1 MTPKEVRELRIKAGL
16 TQREC
21 AELFGMKGG
30 ARSWQKRETSYT
42 DTSQNRQIKKAEIIV
57 LEQLAKKVKK

>member
-1 MTPKEVRELRIKAGL
+1 MTPKQVRALRIKAGL

-30 ARSWQKRETSYT
+30 ARSWQKRETSYA
-42 DTSQNRQIKKAEIIV
+42 DPNQNRPIKPAEMMV
-57 LEQLAKKVKK
+57 LERLAKKEI